1 MLIVARCGDIQHNPE
16 STLPAFEQAILKG
29 ADTIEL
35 DVHLTQDDQF
45 VIHHDYYLGRTDNGS
60 GYIGDQTLADLRKLD
75 AGGWFDARFR
85 GEKIPTLQE
94 VFDLGKNRVRFEID
108 MKGSSLRFLNRV
120 NDEVTR
126 FDLWEQVELTTSH
139 TPLVAHMNPAWC
151 TGMFFYPLPD
161 WMKPALGQQH
171 ITDWMILANAKVAHL
186 HSSLIEPEFVAR
198 LHGGGFGVHGANLN
212 TADDM
217 RKGIAAGIDQ
227 FSTDQLE
234 LANRLRA

>member
-35 DVHLTQDDQF
+35 DVHLTQDDQL

-120 NDEVTR
+120 ND
-126 FDLWEQVELTTSH
+126 
-139 TPLVAHMNPAWC
+139 
-151 TGMFFYPLPD
+151 
-161 WMKPALGQQH
+161 
-171 ITDWMILANAKVAHL
+171 
-186 HSSLIEPEFVAR
+186 
-198 LHGGGFGVHGANLN
+198 
-212 TADDM
+212 
-217 RKGIAAGIDQ
+217 
-227 FSTDQLE
+227 
-234 LANRLRA
+234 